1 MELDDALV
9 KAELDDIMARI
20 DGIMKKVEHF
30 ESRSKETLSAS
41 GEESVLSPGETD
53 VD

>member
-20 DGIMKKVEHF
+20 NGIMKNVEKF
-30 ESRSKETLSAS
+30 EGYDYFEVKAENY
-41 GEESVLSPGETD
+41 
-53 VD
+53 

>member
-20 DGIMKKVEHF
+20 DGIMKKVEIF
-30 ESRSKETLSAS
+30 EDNSKEKPLVRD
-41 GEESVLSPGETD
+41 EETALPSRETRLG
-53 VD
+53 